1 MKHKPKAKMTKAE
14 REIRTIRNK
23 IKNKLPH
30 MQNTIEED
38 QERSER
44 NKKKRYID
52 TQGERDYLLE
62 DMDAEQIFREMKR
75 REF

>member
-1 MKHKPKAKMTKAE
+1 MKHKPKARMTKAE
-14 REIRTIRNK
+14 RELRSIRNK

-30 MQNTIEED
+30 MQNTLEED
-38 QERSER
+38 LERSER
-44 NKKKRYID
+44 LKQKRYVD
-52 TQGERDYLLE
+52 THGERDMLLA